1 MSCEARWKVEGS
13 LYRGLTSI
21 YFEFT
26 SKLLHR
32 CESREIYL
40 LISWIFLYANLI
52 RTDMMRNRLKDK
64 AMYWLWRTLVLT
76 MRITSV
82 TENSSYYFYHSPC
95 LPLLRVC
102 VHAYVYAGAVCGRA
116 WVHIL
121 IQPLSCWTYSNT
133 RKLRYFADDIF
144 EFNFVNVNCCTLI
157 QISLKFVFVSPKLV
171 YTSTVTDNGLVA
183 NWWQAIIWPNAG
195 IVYWR
200 MYASLG
206 LNELDSLCEDQCFSH
221 VIFFHNSTVYVIDVN
236 PWSVFRDRLKWFQKQ
251 TCGLCECIF

>member
-32 CESREIYL
+32 CESRGIYL

-82 TENSSYYFYHSPC
+82 TENSTYYFPLSATRPCVRACVCLRRRSVWPCVSPHPHST
-95 LPLLRVC
+95 LVVLNVFE
-102 VHAYVYAGAVCGRA
+102 HTEAEIFCGR
-116 WVHIL
+116 HFR
-121 IQPLSCWTYSNT
+121 IQ
-133 RKLRYFADDIF
+133 F
-144 EFNFVNVNCCTLI
+144 
-157 QISLKFVFVSPKLV
+157 
-171 YTSTVTDNGLVA
+171 
-183 NWWQAIIWPNAG
+183 
-195 IVYWR
+195 
-200 MYASLG
+200 
-206 LNELDSLCEDQCFSH
+206 
-221 VIFFHNSTVYVIDVN
+221 
-236 PWSVFRDRLKWFQKQ
+236 
-251 TCGLCECIF
+251 CECKLLYFDSNFTQVCFH